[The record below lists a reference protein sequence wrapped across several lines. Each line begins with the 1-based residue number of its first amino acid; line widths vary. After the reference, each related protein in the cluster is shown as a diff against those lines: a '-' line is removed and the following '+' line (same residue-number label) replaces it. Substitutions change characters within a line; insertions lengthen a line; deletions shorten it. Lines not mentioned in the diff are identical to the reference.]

1 MVPSSPYSAP
11 WSPVLLAGF
20 LLRPVPGPLLRPF
33 ADAAMIVMRRRHRDL
48 FARLS
53 PLAGNTFLIEPAD
66 LPLRF
71 ALHFAPHAVTLTLL
85 TYGRPAPPATVTI
98 RAPFIV
104 LIDLLEGRSDADAAF
119 FARDV
124 AIEGDTEAALFL
136 RNVLEADDIDV
147 MNDLIE
153 GVGPLA
159 PVARVA
165 WRAARTTFDALA
177 RDLDAMRD
185 AALGPLTAQCH
196 RLANDV
202 RRLQAGAAGSPRR
215 RANAGTPAVEA
226 GRQ

>member
-1 MVPSSPYSAP
+1 M
-11 WSPVLLAGF
+11 
-20 LLRPVPGPLLRPF
+20 RPF

-71 ALHFAPHAVTLTLL
+71 ALQFAAHAVTLTLL
-85 TYGRPAPPATVTI
+85 TYGRPAPSATVTI

-147 MNDLIE
+147 MNDLID
-153 GVGPLA
+153 GTGPLA
-159 PVARVA
+159 PVARAA
-165 WRAARTTFDALA
+165 WRAARTIFDALA

-185 AALGPLTAQCH
+185 AALGPLTAQCTQ
-196 RLANDV
+196 LANDV
-202 RRLQAGAAGSPRR
+202 RRLQAGAAGPPRR
-215 RANAGTPAVEA
+215 RANAGSPAGDT